1 MSPAIEIEDVSFSY
15 GASPV
20 LEHVTL
26 RVQRGEFLGLVGPNA
41 GGKTTLLKLVLGLLQ
56 PTAGSLRVLGGPP
69 RERRRRIGY
78 CPQYPVFS
86 RDFPITVEDAV
97 LLGRL
102 GITRGPGYSSAD
114 RAAAERA
121 MKAVEVS
128 DIRRRR
134 VGTLSG
140 GQLQRVLIAR
150 ALAGEPEILILDE
163 PTANV
168 DLRGGVDIFAL
179 LKRLGGDITIVVVS
193 HDIGFISEYV
203 DRVACLNRTL
213 VCHSTAELTGEV
225 IERLYGSHV
234 SMIRH
239 TH

>member
-1 MSPAIEIEDVSFSY
+1 MNPAIEIEDLSFSY

-20 LEHVTL
+20 LEHISLTVA
-26 RVQRGEFLGLVGPNA
+26 RGEFLGLVGPNA
-41 GGKTTLLKLVLGLLQ
+41 GGKTTLLKLILGLLE
-56 PTAGSLRVLGGPP
+56 PTGGTLCVLGGTPKEQ
-69 RERRRRIGY
+69 RTRIGY
-78 CPQYPVFS
+78 CPQYPAFS

-97 LLGRL
+97 RLGRL
-102 GITRGPGYSSAD
+102 GLTRGPGYSAADRKAAD
-114 RAAAERA
+114 RAME
-121 MKAVEVS
+121 AVEVKG
-128 DIRRRR
+128 IRRRR

-140 GQLQRVLIAR
+140 GQLQRVMIAR
-150 ALAGEPEILILDE
+150 ALAADPEVLILDE

-179 LKRLGGDITIVVVS
+179 LKRLGGEITIVVVS
-193 HDIGFISEYV
+193 HDIGFISGYV

-239 TH
+239 VH